1 MKSSSYEDCFRWV
14 SDVKKGLTNL
24 CYGLFST
31 LANPT
36 RLAIIEKLDDGPMN
50 VTELVDA
57 LGQEQSMVSHNLRP
71 LVRCKLVR
79 VKREGKQRV
88 YSLNHETLDP
98 IVKSVEL
105 HAEKFCEGGANCPL
119 KAKSETSRLEMR

>member
-1 MKSSSYEDCFRWV
+1 V

-36 RLAIIEKLDDGPMN
+36 RLAIIEKLDESPMN
-50 VTELVDA
+50 VTDLVNT

-71 LVRCKLVR
+71 LVRCKLVHVR
-79 VKREGKQRV
+79 REGKHRI
-88 YSLNHETLDP
+88 YSLNHDTLDP
-98 IVKSVEL
+98 IVSSVER

-119 KAKSETSRLEMR
+119 KAKSGTS

>member
-1 MKSSSYEDCFRWV
+1 M
-14 SDVKKGLTNL
+14 KKGLTNL
-24 CYGLFST
+24 CYGFFST

-36 RLAIIEKLDDGPMN
+36 RLAIIEKLDNGPMN
-50 VTELVDA
+50 VMDLVEA

-79 VKREGKQRV
+79 VRREGKQRI

-98 IVKSVEL
+98 IVEAVEL
-105 HAEKFCEGGANCPL
+105 HAARFCDDGATCPL
-119 KAKSETSRLEMR
+119 KAQS